1 MSNSGFELRHC
12 KVGDRLPL
20 WQGEPF
26 SRAALALFAGA
37 SGDHNPLHIDS
48 DYAQAAGFDDVFVHG
63 MFTFAFMQQCLSR
76 IVQQEYLDSIKVR
89 FVSIMQL
96 AEQPVCTGIIRQA
109 EQTETGLRVVMDL
122 SVCNQHG
129 VQKLTAEVRVTLPF
143 M

>member
-48 DYAQAAGFDDVFVHG
+48 DYAQAAGFHDVFVHG

-129 VQKLTAEVRVTLPF
+129 VPRLTAEARVTLPF

>member
-1 MSNSGFELRHC
+1 MNNSGFKLRHC
-12 KVGDRLPL
+12 KVGDPLPI
-20 WQGEPF
+20 WHGEPF

-63 MFTFAFMQQCLSR
+63 MFTFAFMQQCLAR
-76 IVQQEYLDSIKVR
+76 IVRQESLDNIKVR

-109 EQTETGLRVVMDL
+109 EQTETGLQFMMDL
-122 SVCNQHG
+122 NVCNQHG
-129 VQKLTAEVRVTLPF
+129 VPRLTAEARVTLPF
-143 M
+143 I